1 MKYWIIEQG
10 NGFSVRIDDVR
21 GQEQA
26 LLDELHRCRQSA
38 WACPSGECRNIASID
53 ERSESGGVVLT
64 LVPRADA
71 RLDRAGI
78 TECLRYMLGQAV
90 ES

>member
-1 MKYWIIEQG
+1 M
-10 NGFSVRIDDVR
+10 
-21 GQEQA
+21 
-26 LLDELHRCRQSA
+26 
-38 WACPSGECRNIASID
+38 D
-53 ERSESGGVVLT
+53 ERSESGSVVVT
-64 LVPRADA
+64 LVPRADE